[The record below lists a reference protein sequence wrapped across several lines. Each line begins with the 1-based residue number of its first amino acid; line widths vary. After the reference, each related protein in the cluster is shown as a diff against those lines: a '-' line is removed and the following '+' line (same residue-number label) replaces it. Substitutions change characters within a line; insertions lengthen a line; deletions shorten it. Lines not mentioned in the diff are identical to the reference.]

1 MPFETDKYIHL
12 SNPDH
17 LESDFRKLSN
27 GSINIVGTQNFGRG
41 IKARIGILK
50 NTNNTTAVVVYL
62 FDKARWGMATAK
74 KWLQNHTQKEGGYMD
89 KKEIQGSFNFLMP
102 LKKGYEG
109 DDGYYYLE
117 YALST
122 TDPDLVKDQMTE
134 DCIDDMIKQ
143 APKLNSFMSHNY
155 EKVIGP
161 IVKSWKEIKEKSTE
175 MWVKVRVKPSLRKEI
190 EEDINTG
197 VRYGGSIGGDFIKGY
212 QEGDI
217 RKIEKVQLMEGSL
230 TPMPMNWA
238 TSGTAREGI
247 SKGCPNNI
255 CTQILKSADIQL
267 VKKGNGDDN
276 IPNMEL
282 IKEIKR
288 VTMELKAVTM
298 LPGWPE
304 ELDNAVDTDKAQLM
318 DTLGTLV
325 NNLIRMV
332 EDIIE
337 EEVGMTIQEF
347 EEATATA

>member
-1 MPFETDKYIHL
+1 MPFVGDNYIHL
-12 SNPDH
+12 PNPEH
-17 LESDFRKLSN
+17 PESDFRKLGN
-27 GSINIVGTQNFGRG
+27 GNINIVGTQNFGKG
-41 IKARIGILK
+41 IKARIGLLK
-50 NTNNTTAVVVYL
+50 GTNNATAIFVYL
-62 FDKARWGMATAK
+62 FDKKKWGMSTAK
-74 KWLQNHTQKEGGYMD
+74 KWITNHTKKEGEYMVT
-89 KKEIQGSFNFLMP
+89 KEIKGSFNFIMP
-102 LKKGYEG
+102 FKKAYAG
-109 DDGYYYLE
+109 DDGFYYLE

-143 APKLNSFMSHNY
+143 APQLNSFMSHNY

-161 IVKSWKEIKEKSTE
+161 IVKSWKEVTEKATQ
-175 MWVKVRVKPSLRKEI
+175 MWVKVRVKPSLRKDI

-255 CTQILKSADIQL
+255 CTQILKSKDIKL
-267 VKKGNGDDN
+267 VKKGDGS

-282 IKEIKR
+282 IKEIGEIAE
-288 VTMELKAVTM
+288 ELKAVTM

-304 ELDNAVDTDKAQLM
+304 DLNNVVDTDKAQLM
-318 DTLGTLV
+318 DTLGTLL

-337 EEVGMTIQEF
+337 EEYGTTIQQLED
-347 EEATATA
+347 ATVTA